1 MFVSLHRR
9 TVSSDLSPPSSHCPP
24 PVESETAEPI
34 SCLQQEPNLVILGV
48 EAEMHRTLYPPL
60 VVLVIVFGITGVF
73 GQAPANPATRGKPT
87 KTEDFAAEIKEL
99 RDTWVQEFNAGHADK
114 VAALYAQE
122 AVLMRRNGSVHNR
135 DSILAELQRSIT
147 AEGHNYT
154 MQSLH
159 AERSG
164 DLGYDTGIYN
174 EDFPHHG
181 AEGNYLLVVKRI
193 KGEWKIVAHAA
204 VPNPRQQ

>member
-1 MFVSLHRR
+1 
-9 TVSSDLSPPSSHCPP
+9 
-24 PVESETAEPI
+24 
-34 SCLQQEPNLVILGV
+34 
-48 EAEMHRTLYPPL
+48 MHRTSYPPL
-60 VVLVIVFGITGVF
+60 FMLVIVLGTTVVL
-73 GQAPANPATRGKPT
+73 GQTSAKPATTGQST
-87 KTEDFAAEIKEL
+87 KTEDFTTAIKKL

-147 AEGHNYT
+147 AEAHNYT
-154 MQSLH
+154 VHSLH
-159 AERSG
+159 AEHSG

-174 EDFPHHG
+174 ENFPHHV
-181 AEGNYLLVVKRI
+181 AEGNYLVVVKRI

-204 VPNPRQQ
+204 VPNPRPK

>member
-1 MFVSLHRR
+1 MLDPRKTAFMVLMVLLLLPSAAVTQSQSPTR
-9 TVSSDLSPPSSHCPP
+9 SSTKH
-24 PVESETAEPI
+24 
-34 SCLQQEPNLVILGV
+34 
-48 EAEMHRTLYPPL
+48 
-60 VVLVIVFGITGVF
+60 
-73 GQAPANPATRGKPT
+73 ATEKP
-87 KTEDFAAEIKEL
+87 EDFAAVMQKI
-99 RDTWVQEFNAGHADK
+99 RDTWVEEFNAGHADK

-147 AEGHNYT
+147 AEAHNYT
-154 MQSLH
+154 VHSLH

-174 EDFPHHG
+174 ENFPHHV
-181 AEGNYLLVVKRI
+181 AEGNYLMVVKRI

-204 VPNPRQQ
+204 VPNPREKP

>member
-1 MFVSLHRR
+1 MLDPRKRAF
-9 TVSSDLSPPSSHCPP
+9 TVLMVLLLLPSAAVTQSQSPTRSSTKHTT
-24 PVESETAEPI
+24 E
-34 SCLQQEPNLVILGV
+34 
-48 EAEMHRTLYPPL
+48 
-60 VVLVIVFGITGVF
+60 
-73 GQAPANPATRGKPT
+73 KP
-87 KTEDFAAEIKEL
+87 EDFAAVMQKM

-147 AEGHNYT
+147 AEARNYT
-154 MQSLH
+154 VHSLH

-174 EDFPHHG
+174 ENFPHHV
-181 AEGNYLLVVKRI
+181 AEGNYLMVVKRI

-204 VPNPRQQ
+204 VPNPREKP